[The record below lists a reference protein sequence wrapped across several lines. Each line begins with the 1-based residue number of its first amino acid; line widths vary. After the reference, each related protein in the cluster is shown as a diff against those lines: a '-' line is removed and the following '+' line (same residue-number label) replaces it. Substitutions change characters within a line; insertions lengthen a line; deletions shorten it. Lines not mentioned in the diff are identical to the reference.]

1 MIYMLDTAN
10 IEEIKKGMDLYPV
23 IGVTTNPSIIAKEK
37 KEFFSILK
45 SIREVIGEE
54 TMLHAQVLGITAEE
68 MVEEARKL
76 KETIGGNLY
85 IKVPVT
91 AQGIKAMKVLS
102 KLGYNITATAIL
114 TPQQALMAATA
125 GAEYLAPYINRA
137 DNICGDGALIV
148 KEIVRLLEVSGNTK
162 AKVLGASF
170 KNVKQ
175 VHNTILAGAKSVT
188 INAETMDR
196 LLYHPLSD
204 WSVDTFI
211 SDWETVY
218 GKGNNICKL

>member
-1 MIYMLDTAN
+1 MIYMLDTADVEK
-10 IEEIKKGMDLYPV
+10 IRKGFELYP
-23 IGVTTNPSIIAKEK
+23 ITGVTTNPSIIAKEK
-37 KEFFSILK
+37 RDFFTILK
-45 SIREVIGEE
+45 EIREVIGEN
-54 TMLHAQVLGITAEE
+54 TMLHAQVLGSTAEE
-68 MVEEARKL
+68 MIREAAVM
-76 KETIGGNLY
+76 KEKVGGNLY

-91 AQGIKAMKVLS
+91 AQGIKAMKQLS
-102 KLGYNITATAIL
+102 KEGYNITATAIL

-137 DNICGDGALIV
+137 DDICEDGIQIV
-148 KEIVRLLEVSGNTK
+148 SDIVRLLEVSGNTK

-175 VHNTILAGAKSVT
+175 VHETILTGAKSVT

-204 WSVDTFI
+204 WSVETFVK
-211 SDWETVY
+211 DWENVY
-218 GKGNNICKL
+218 GKGKTVCSL